1 MALLCPPNSSAV
13 VTANTLSFSPNMS
26 ADEWINTPLFGG
38 VGGQALWNKEAS
50 SQIKTIHDLYMTD
63 TWLILQVFAV
73 QFARV

>member
-1 MALLCPPNSSAV
+1 
-13 VTANTLSFSPNMS
+13 MS